1 MKICPECAVRY
12 ASAAEACPACGFRVP
27 AVGGFPAYAPVM
39 AEGGGGFKSA
49 YFERLAALEAGNFW
63 FRGRNRIIVWALRRY
78 AAGFSSMLEVGCG
91 TGFVLAG
98 NVSAFPQAR
107 FVASEIFSA
116 GLPFAAQRV
125 PAAELLQ
132 MDARAIPYDSEF
144 DVVGAFDVVE
154 HIPEDAQVLRQMH
167 QALKPG
173 GTLVLTV
180 PQHQWL
186 WSVADEYAMHQRRY
200 DARGLHALLRN
211 AGFELTRSTS
221 FLTLLLPA
229 MGLSRLL
236 GRSRTVADF
245 DAEAELRLPRWLNA
259 AFDACLRLELA
270 AMKLGLNWPWGGS
283 RLVVARKI

>member
-1 MKICPECAVRY
+1 MKICPECAARY
-12 ASAAEACPACGFRVP
+12 SGTADACPACGFRIP
-27 AVGGFPAYAPVM
+27 TVGGFAAYAPAL
-39 AEGGGGFKSA
+39 AEGGGGFKPA

-63 FRGRNRIIVWALRRY
+63 FRARNDIIVWALRRY
-78 AAGFSSMLEVGCG
+78 APAFSSMLEVGCG
-91 TGFVLAG
+91 TGFVLSG
-98 NVSAFPQAR
+98 NVAAFPQAH

-125 PAAELLQ
+125 PTAELLQ

-186 WSVADEYAMHQRRY
+186 WSAADEYAMHQRRY
-200 DARGLHALLRN
+200 DARGLHALLHN
-211 AGFELTRSTS
+211 AGFELMRSTS
-221 FLTLLLPA
+221 FVSLLLPA
-229 MGLSRLL
+229 MGLSRVL
-236 GRSRTVADF
+236 GRSRSVADF
-245 DAEAELRLPRWLNA
+245 DAEAELRLPPWLNA
-259 AFDACLRLELA
+259 AFATCLRVELA